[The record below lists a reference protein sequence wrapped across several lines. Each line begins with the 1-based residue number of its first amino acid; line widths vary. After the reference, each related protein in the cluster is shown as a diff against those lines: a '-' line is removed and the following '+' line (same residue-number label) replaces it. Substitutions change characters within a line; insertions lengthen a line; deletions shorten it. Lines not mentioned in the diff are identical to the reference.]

1 MGNKG
6 YTVLET
12 FVVIALITAVAVF
25 FTVYTDGVRAKGR
38 DAARVAAVREIT
50 NALALYN
57 TSNGFYP
64 AAAETKLTGEDPLSR
79 ALVGGKLLPAMP
91 VDPRSPNFEYTY
103 QSDGASYQLMFCLET
118 ESIKGYP
125 KGCDNKIIP

>member
-1 MGNKG
+1 MGTKG

-38 DAARVAAVREIT
+38 DAARVAAVQEIVK
-50 NALALYN
+50 ALALYN
-57 TSNGFYP
+57 TGSGFYP
-64 AAAETKLTGEDPLSR
+64 ASAETKLTGEDPVSR
-79 ALVGGKLLPAMP
+79 ALVGGKFIPAMP
-91 VDPRSPNFEYTY
+91 VDPRRPNFEYTY
-103 QSDGASYQLMFCLET
+103 RSNGASYQLTFCLET
-118 ESIKGYP
+118 ESIKGYG